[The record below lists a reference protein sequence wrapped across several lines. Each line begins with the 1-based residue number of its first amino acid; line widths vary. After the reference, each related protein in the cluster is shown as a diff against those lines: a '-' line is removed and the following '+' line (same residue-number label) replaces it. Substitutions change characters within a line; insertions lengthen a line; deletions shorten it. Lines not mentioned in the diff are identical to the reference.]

1 MVRPIGIMHT
11 ISVGVR
17 PVNRASP
24 IPNEYMNGLLFE
36 TTHSGI
42 SGILLQNDPGC
53 RGTHRV
59 SHIRLA
65 ETKRFNSDQILHA
78 MRAGPGSSDVEPG
91 SSSTRWSRE
100 DAGAASNAGGSCSS
114 PSFSQGAAN
123 GPRDGK
129 RRMDEMRIR
138 ARSCVPGIGG
148 KWSAPSPFAA
158 RYRFGANVRP
168 RAASAAHNCL
178 MAFGPMPWSR
188 LTSASLSWATCREQS
203 PPSRRRERAR
213 QIVLVQSTRRSV
225 CHKYARI
232 RSNYSFVTI
241 LRRAPW
247 ACSGEI

>member
-1 MVRPIGIMHT
+1 MHT

-123 GPRDGK
+123 GPRDG
-129 RRMDEMRIR
+129 RRRPDEMRIR
-138 ARSCVPGIGG
+138 ARSCARNWRKVVSAVAVRRALPLRG
-148 KWSAPSPFAA
+148 KRQAA
-158 RYRFGANVRP
+158 RRECGAQLLDGVRP
-168 RAASAAHNCL
+168 DAVEPFDLGLAQLGNLPRAKPA
-178 MAFGPMPWSR
+178 
-188 LTSASLSWATCREQS
+188 EQA
-203 PPSRRRERAR
+203 PRAR
-213 QIVLVQSTRRSV
+213 SADRS
-225 CHKYARI
+225 
-232 RSNYSFVTI
+232 
-241 LRRAPW
+241 RAEYTTL
-247 ACSGEI
+247 CLS